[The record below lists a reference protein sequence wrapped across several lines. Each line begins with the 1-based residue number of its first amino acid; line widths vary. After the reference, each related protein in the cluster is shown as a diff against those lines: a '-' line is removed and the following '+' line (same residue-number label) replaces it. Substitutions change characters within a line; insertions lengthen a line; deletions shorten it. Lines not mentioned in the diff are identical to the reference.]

1 MDRLEDS
8 AQEVTHS
15 LGLAPERTDHSKGIL
30 VLSFPF
36 RCRGES
42 ESTSAGSLLLH
53 MQRQIDACL
62 SHSIYVSEN
71 IVVGCILGCT
81 QIFASTRFLTFQR

>member
-15 LGLAPERTDHSKGIL
+15 LGLAPERTDHTKGIL

-36 RCRGES
+36 RCRGE
-42 ESTSAGSLLLH
+42 
-53 MQRQIDACL
+53 
-62 SHSIYVSEN
+62 
-71 IVVGCILGCT
+71 
-81 QIFASTRFLTFQR
+81 